1 MKVKGKGQGR
11 TCTLTPNPF
20 LLKGMVF
27 AAALPSTFPKGEVGN
42 YIGATRPTF
51 ETPVPDVVRGSWN
64 RIPVTNYKPAVMGR
78 FPWFDLKGLPFP
90 PDPGADSSRPGEG
103 LSLSFLQTWFGLFL
117 PFFRSDGV
125 GGQFS
130 ITVARLLFSCPSHF
144 IFLFPPFCL
153 LFVVLDLLPSVTCW
167 SFVVSEQG
175 HGDVKRYILFRNWV
189 ISNEEFRYMR
199 FGSRC

>member
-1 MKVKGKGQGR
+1 MLLPCPALSQKEKLGIISGPPGPRSKHR
-11 TCTLTPNPF
+11 SPTLYGVAGTGLQLQTTNP
-20 LLKGMVF
+20 LLWG
-27 AAALPSTFPKGEVGN
+27 GG
-42 YIGATRPTF
+42 
-51 ETPVPDVVRGSWN
+51 
-64 RIPVTNYKPAVMGR
+64 

-103 LSLSFLQTWFGLFL
+103 LSLSFLQTCFGLFL

>member
-42 YIGATRPTF
+42 YIGATRPVF

-64 RIPVTNYKPAVMGR
+64 RIPVTNYKPAVMGE

-90 PDPGADSSRPGEG
+90 PDPDADSSRPGEA
-103 LSLSFLQTWFGLFL
+103 LSLSFFANVFL
-117 PFFRSDGV
+117 LVSSFLLERWRWRIIFYHSSETALLLSFTFFFFF
-125 GGQFS
+125 FS
-130 ITVARLLFSCPSHF
+130 
-144 IFLFPPFCL
+144 PPFVCC
-153 LFVVLDLLPSVTCW
+153 F
-167 SFVVSEQG
+167 
-175 HGDVKRYILFRNWV
+175 
-189 ISNEEFRYMR
+189 
-199 FGSRC
+199 